1 MSWLEE
7 LQEFFHPQ
15 HVAVLQ
21 KLEARVAAAEEE
33 TKSLAERVVALELA
47 AKPKPAKEWPGKEPS
62 PARIT
67 GASAS
72 EQSARVEGEAG
83 KGHDSRV

>member
-1 MSWLEE
+1 MTWLEE

-21 KLEARVAAAEEE
+21 KLEARVAVTEDE
-33 TKSLAERVVALELA
+33 TKSLAERVVALEMA
-47 AKPKPAKEWPGKEPS
+47 AKLKPAKEWLGKEPR
-62 PARIT
+62 PAQTT

-72 EQSARVEGEAG
+72 EQSARAEGEEKA
-83 KGHDSRV
+83 HDSRG